1 MHKQLVFL
9 IAFISSINLGYTQD
23 LSVPDTILKELN
35 TSIFIEG
42 TDTLCFKYVYPE
54 NYDSTKTYPVLL
66 GLSGGDQTEFIVDYC
81 YAAWFRS
88 DYFKHYFTILPVNIL
103 DQNMLTYDNDAIGV
117 TYDVIMS
124 NFNVDTSNW
133 IIVGTSNGGVASYN
147 FVAKS
152 PELFHGI
159 ITVPGSA
166 NETLIFDSKWSHLH
180 ILNAV
185 GYNDS
190 EGWKNAA
197 DYLHDSIGSFS
208 KSNESMVLNDV
219 GHILPLSFN
228 IDTVYNQYF
237 SKTLGLDGNIKLNN
251 AEIDYFNQRFN
262 EEHLFDTSQKIA
274 FISGSGGSYLISKED
289 YFKDIN
295 NGENEPSSYFI
306 KLNNKEKIQSG
317 GYEVLITKWVKT
329 QSKNQRK
336 KIIKSLSKLN

>member
-1 MHKQLVFL
+1 MSKQFIFL
-9 IAFISSINLGYTQD
+9 IVFYSSFNLGFAQD

-42 TDTLCFKYVYPE
+42 SDTLCFKYVYPE

-103 DQNMLTYDNDAIGV
+103 DQNILTYDNDAIGV

-133 IIVGTSNGGVASYN
+133 IIVGTSNGGVASYI

-166 NETLIFDSKWSHLH
+166 SDTLIFDLKWSHLH

-208 KSNESMVLNDV
+208 KSNELMVLNDV

-228 IDTVYNQYF
+228 IDTVYSQYF

-251 AEIDYFNQRFN
+251 AEIDYLNGLTTIDNKQ
-262 EEHLFDTSQKIA
+262 LTFDSLKVA
-274 FISGSGGSYLISKED
+274 FISGSGGNHIISKEE
-289 YFKDIN
+289 YFQDLRI
-295 NGENEPSSYFI
+295 SSYI
-306 KLNNKEKIQSG
+306 IQLNEREKIKSG
-317 GYEVLITKWVKT
+317 GYDVLITKWVKS
-329 QSKNQRK
+329 QPKKYRK
-336 KIIKSLSKLN
+336 RIINTLSKLP